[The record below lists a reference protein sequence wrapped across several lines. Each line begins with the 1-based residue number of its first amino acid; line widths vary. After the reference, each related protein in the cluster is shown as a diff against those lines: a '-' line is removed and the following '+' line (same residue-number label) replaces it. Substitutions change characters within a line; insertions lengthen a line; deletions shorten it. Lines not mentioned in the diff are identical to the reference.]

1 MAYVL
6 SQVLSLLCGTKFLL
20 VLLFLRFLRVFHDPQ
35 KKLPQKE
42 ILVTGEI
49 IQINITSILVAVISH
64 TKARCTKFIVIAT
77 LITVFYISTCCF
89 TSQLHAA

>member
-42 ILVTGEI
+42 ILVTDEI
-49 IQINITSILVAVISH
+49 IHINITSKILLLSP
-64 TKARCTKFIVIAT
+64 AT
-77 LITVFYISTCCF
+77 QKHDVLNY
-89 TSQLHAA
+89 L